1 MPRSDLTK
9 YLVHWT
15 KGANYEEGFSSLRRI
30 VFEKRLLGSGELIKG
45 GWQCVCFTE
54 APETTFHQVVGK
66 YKPFGIQVPKSWL
79 FRLGGRPVIYQS
91 NAEYNL
97 LPENLRWRHMRYE
110 PDANP
115 PFDFSWEREWR
126 IQTNELQLEPAY
138 ASILIPGEAWARE
151 LIREHEENEHFE
163 REFRA
168 AEYGEEWLMY
178 PLDDFSFRYT
188 VINV

>member
-15 KGANYEEGFSSLRRI
+15 KGADYNDAFAKLRGI
-30 VFEKRLLGSGELIKG
+30 VFEKRLLGSGALIRG
-45 GWQCVCFTE
+45 EWPCVCFTE
-54 APETTFHQVVGK
+54 APVNSFHEIIGR
-66 YKPFGIQVPKSWL
+66 YKPFGIQVPKAWL

-91 NAEYNL
+91 SAEYNS
-97 LPENLRWRHMRYE
+97 LPEPIRWRHMRYE
-110 PDANP
+110 PDADP

-126 IQTNELQLEPAY
+126 IHTTELQLDPTQ
-138 ASILIPGEAWARE
+138 ASILVPDEQWAQE
-151 LIREHEENEHFE
+151 LIHEHTIDEHIE

-178 PLDDFSFRYT
+178 PLKEFAFRYS

>member
-9 YLVHWT
+9 FLVHWT
-15 KGANYEEGFSSLRRI
+15 KGANYEEAFNTLRMI
-30 VFEKRLLGSGELIKG
+30 VSEKRLLGSGALIRG
-45 GWQCVCFTE
+45 EWPCVCFTE
-54 APETTFHQVVGK
+54 APETAFHQVIGK

-79 FRLGGRPVIYQS
+79 FRLGGRPVIYES
-91 NAEYNL
+91 NAEYDF
-97 LPENLRWRHMRYE
+97 LPEAIRWRHMRYE

-126 IQTNELQLEPAY
+126 IHTNELPLEPVQ
-138 ASILIPGEAWARE
+138 ASILVPGNEWAQA
-151 LIREHEENEHFE
+151 LIREHVENEHFE

-178 PLDDFSFRYT
+178 PLEDFVFRYT
-188 VINV
+188 VIDI